1 MSDASICFIGG
12 GNMATSLIGGLIA
25 SGRPAADITVSEPD
39 EGRRQALN
47 ERFGV
52 QVVADNTAVTADV
65 VVLAVKPQILGPVC
79 REMGPGLA
87 PRSPLVISIAAGIRV
102 DSIARWLG
110 FDAAIIRAMPNT
122 PALLGCGASG
132 LFANRHVTS
141 TQRDQGESILRAV
154 GLTQWVT
161 EEAQMDAVTAVS
173 GSGPAYVL
181 MLMEAMAEAGV
192 NMGLAPATARLL
204 VMETAFGAAKM
215 AMESAETPAELRA
228 RVTSPGGTTQ
238 AATRHLEEGGFRQLV
253 GEALE
258 RARARA
264 ATLADEQEAD

>member
-1 MSDASICFIGG
+1 MSDTTICFIGG

-25 SGRPAADITVSEPD
+25 SGRPAADITVAEP
-39 EGRRQALN
+39 EAGRRQALN

-52 QVVADNTAVTADV
+52 HAVADNTAVAADAM
-65 VVLAVKPQILGPVC
+65 VLAVKPQVLGAVC
-79 REMGPGLA
+79 RQIGPGLA
-87 PRSPLVISIAAGIRV
+87 ERAPLFISIAAGIRV

-141 TQRDQGESILRAV
+141 AQQDQGESILRAV

-161 EEAQMDAVTAVS
+161 EESQMDAVTAVS
-173 GSGPAYVL
+173 GSGPAYFL

-192 NMGLAPATARLL
+192 DMGLPPATARLL

-215 AMESAETPAELRA
+215 AMESDETPAELRA
-228 RVTSPGGTTQ
+228 RVTSPGGTTE
-238 AATRHLEEGGFRQLV
+238 AAIRHFEEGGLRRLV

-264 ATLADEQEAD
+264 VTLADEQGAD